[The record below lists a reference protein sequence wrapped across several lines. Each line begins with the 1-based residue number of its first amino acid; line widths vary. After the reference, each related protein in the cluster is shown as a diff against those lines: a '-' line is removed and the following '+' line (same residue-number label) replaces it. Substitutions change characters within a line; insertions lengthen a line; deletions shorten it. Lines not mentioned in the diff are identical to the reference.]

1 MDEYDPYLDAFTNIN
16 EEEEEKQTNST
27 NLNIRNNSNMN
38 PAPEYSTHLKN
49 EKNPIINNNNHN
61 MELDEK
67 EENKKFN
74 NLAKEPNKEQQDRNT
89 NEKVNQS
96 PNSLLGKKLKHGD
109 DLVDAFQISSINN
122 NNNNNINNNNINNEP
137 IKEYTSINNNSVN
150 KNVEEYD
157 YGYSIILLN
166 EGETGLMDDFFKEKQ
181 NESTTSD
188 YFNFH
193 LDEDKWIKILNH
205 SILVHYERHIKEEIE
220 KRKKFQ
226 MYMNNMSNNNGTG
239 NAQMMAPMNPMM
251 FINMGNGVNY
261 QQMYLQ
267 NLNNLKNMPYQYN
280 FTK

>member
-1 MDEYDPYLDAFTNIN
+1 MDDYDPYLDAFTNIN
-16 EEEEEKQTNST
+16 EEEEEKQTNSI
-27 NLNIRNNSNMN
+27 NLNIKNNSNMN
-38 PAPEYSTHLKN
+38 PAPEYSTNPKN
-49 EKNPIINNNNHN
+49 EKNPIINNN

-74 NLAKEPNKEQQDRNT
+74 NLLEETNKEQQDRNT
-89 NEKVNQS
+89 NEKINQS
-96 PNSLLGKKLKHGD
+96 PNSLLGKKLKQSD
-109 DLVDAFQISSINN
+109 ELVDAFHISSINN
-122 NNNNNINNNNINNEP
+122 NNNANNNINNEP

-205 SILVHYERHIKEEIE
+205 SILLHYERHIKEEIE

-226 MYMNNMSNNNGTG
+226 AYMNNINNMSNNNGTG
-239 NAQMMAPMNPMM
+239 NTQMMAPMNPMM

-267 NLNNLKNMPYQYN
+267 NLNNLKNMQYPYN